1 MRGIVALILGIGL
14 AANGL
19 IMLVVPS
26 TWYAIVPGVAE
37 TGPFNAHFIRDI
49 GVAYLVCGAALA
61 WFALERIAQPAA
73 LAAAAFLALHA
84 LVHLWDAAAGREHAH
99 QLLLD
104 VSTIFLP
111 PVLAFWI
118 TLAPGRGPKFEDKE
132 KRDDQVVSAAVDR

>member
-1 MRGIVALILGIGL
+1 MRGTAALILGIGM

-19 IMLVVPS
+19 IMLAVPS

-37 TGPFNAHFIRDI
+37 AGPFNAHFIRDI
-49 GVAYLVCGAALA
+49 GVAYLVFGAALS
-61 WFALERIAQPAA
+61 WFALERIAQPAV

-84 LVHLWDAAAGREHAH
+84 LVWDAAAGREHAH

-104 VSTIFLP
+104 VPTIFFP

-118 TLAPGRGPKFEDKE
+118 TLAPSRGQLK
-132 KRDDQVVSAAVDR
+132 DRRIA

>member
-37 TGPFNAHFIRDI
+37 TGPFNAHFVRDI
-49 GVAYLVCGAALA
+49 GVAYLVCGVALA

-84 LVHLWDAAAGREHAH
+84 LVHLWDAVAGREHAH

-104 VSTIFLP
+104 VPTILLP

-118 TLAPGRGPKFEDKE
+118 TLAPGRGPTQRQE

>member
-1 MRGIVALILGIGL
+1 MRGIVALLGIGL

-19 IMLVVPS
+19 IMLVVAS
-26 TWYAIVPGVAE
+26 TWYAIAPGVAE

-49 GVAYLVCGAALA
+49 GVAYLVCGAAMV

-104 VSTIFLP
+104 VPRYFCRR
-111 PVLAFWI
+111 FWI
-118 TLAPGRGPKFEDKE
+118 TLAPGRGPTRRQE